1 MAIVPTNLDKK
12 PRKDAPKTAPKKDSK
27 KGTADKNVDFNAINA
42 EADLSLQL
50 ARTKVSDKQPFKGVI
65 EWVPI
70 ESITPY
76 AMNNRTYTDEQV
88 AKLAALIDYSGWDV
102 PIVVNA
108 KGIILKGHRRRLAAI
123 RLQMTHVP
131 AIRRTDLT
139 EQQERAIR
147 IADNRMAQGE
157 LDKQATSEELKL
169 LSCDPAFEMS
179 LMGFDEPELQ
189 TLLTYN
195 PGGELANFPSLPD
208 KPGAQ
213 INQITLVFTDP
224 DDFAIVNEA
233 LDKAMPFVDEEANH
247 KKGLACAHI
256 CREFIR

>member
-1 MAIVPTNLDKK
+1 
-12 PRKDAPKTAPKKDSK
+12 
-27 KGTADKNVDFNAINA
+27 
-42 EADLSLQL
+42 
-50 ARTKVSDKQPFKGVI
+50 
-65 EWVPI
+65 
-70 ESITPY
+70 
-76 AMNNRTYTDEQV
+76 
-88 AKLAALIDYSGWDV
+88 
-102 PIVVNA
+102 
-108 KGIILKGHRRRLAAI
+108 
-123 RLQMTHVP
+123 
-131 AIRRTDLT
+131 
-139 EQQERAIR
+139 
-147 IADNRMAQGE
+147 
-157 LDKQATSEELKL
+157 
-169 LSCDPAFEMS
+169 
-179 LMGFDEPELQ
+179 MGFDEPELQ